1 MDVDMLACPGTK
13 LIIVRPANVK
23 VNDVSQ
29 LLLDLQTFLLVAV
42 LLPLAQQKVLVFA
55 VFPSSHVFTQ
65 FRDFNSIQRS
75 SVFAF
80 Q

>member
-1 MDVDMLACPGTK
+1 MNVDMLACSVTK

-29 LLLDLQTFLLVAV
+29 LLLYLQTFLLVAV
-42 LLPLAQQKVLVFA
+42 LLPLAQQEVLVFA
-55 VFPSSHVFTQ
+55 VVPSSPVFTQ